1 MSVTHAGDVFWC
13 VVREY
18 FLRMKDICFQIC
30 MFVMDEKFVSPMIDQ
45 MQPGDQGALQNERG
59 KQSLHT
65 EECMLHSERKGGKK
79 LKLLR

>member
-1 MSVTHAGDVFWC
+1 MNVTHAGDVFWC

-18 FLRMKDICFQIC
+18 FLRMKDICLQIC
-30 MFVMDEKFVSPMIDQ
+30 MFVMNEKFVSPMIDQ
-45 MQPGDQGALQNERG
+45 MQPGDQGALRNERG

-65 EECMLHSERKGGKK
+65 EECMLRSKREGGKK